1 MTTEEDRKCHDRVA
15 LSDLIA
21 RLVDEVGSVPDM
33 YASDHDRLVAVMGQI
48 TRHVWPE
55 ARGTL
60 VPFGLDAENVSL
72 RPVLAR
78 IDQLTDAI
86 DTIARMHGEVGN
98 LRAELETTRALNE
111 ELRNQQRKTEAL
123 LNESVS
129 QRAALNEE
137 LRKQERN
144 RLHLDAALTEA
155 RTKLADALRDCARN
169 ERLLG
174 AEKRRKPNANERRA
188 TKVTI
193 KTTTMASPKKA
204 HP

>member
-33 YASDHDRLVAVMGQI
+33 YASDHDRLVAVVGQI

-60 VPFGLDAENVSL
+60 APFGLDAEDVSL

-78 IDQLTDAI
+78 IDNTRIQLTDAI

-98 LRAELETTRALNE
+98 LRAELETTRALNQ
-111 ELRNQQRKTEAL
+111 ELRQQVA
-123 LNESVS
+123 VYDAA
-129 QRAALNEE
+129 RAAL
-137 LRKQERN
+137 QERVELLEGDL
-144 RLHLDAALTEA
+144 RAA
-155 RTKLADALRDCARN
+155 RRPR
-169 ERLLG
+169 G
-174 AEKRRKPNANERRA
+174 A
-188 TKVTI
+188 KVTI
-193 KTTTMASPKKA
+193 KTAVTGAAATPRKKA

>member
-33 YASDHDRLVAVMGQI
+33 YASDHDRLVAVVGQI

-60 VPFGLDAENVSL
+60 APFGLDAEDVSL

-78 IDQLTDAI
+78 IDNTRIQLTDAI

-98 LRAELETTRALNE
+98 LRAELETTRALNQ
-111 ELRNQQRKTEAL
+111 ELRQQVA
-123 LNESVS
+123 VYDAA
-129 QRAALNEE
+129 RAAL
-137 LRKQERN
+137 QERVELLEGDL
-144 RLHLDAALTEA
+144 RAA
-155 RTKLADALRDCARN
+155 RR
-169 ERLLG
+169 G
-174 AEKRRKPNANERRA
+174 A
-188 TKVTI
+188 KVTI
-193 KTTTMASPKKA
+193 KTATVNAAATKRKKDEA
-204 HP
+204 LQRLDQQRKKET